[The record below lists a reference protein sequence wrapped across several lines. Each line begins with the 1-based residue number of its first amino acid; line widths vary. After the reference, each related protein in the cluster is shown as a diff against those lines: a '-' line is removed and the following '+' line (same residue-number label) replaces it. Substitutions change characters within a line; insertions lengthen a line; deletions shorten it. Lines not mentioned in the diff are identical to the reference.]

1 MSRRA
6 NADSSATYEHI
17 LDSARR
23 ILKRCN
29 GNVSNLSFRTL
40 ANEAKLSHGTIRY
53 YFQTREALVEALLEA
68 HYADLN
74 RVADAAEAA
83 LNHAPDAAIPGVLRR
98 IVTQLYCHCAQ
109 SSDVT
114 LRMSIPSETRLHYV
128 THYFAR
134 MVPPISRR
142 SGATPTAVR
151 LVFHSVMFA
160 LVRYATL
167 EDAERLLVTQAASAE
182 EAHALVTRHLGD
194 LALGGLGHETSALET
209 HSPG

>member
-6 NADSSATYEHI
+6 NADSSATFEHI

-29 GNVSNLSFRTL
+29 GNVSNLSFRAL

-98 IVTQLYCHCAQ
+98 IVTQLYCHCAE
-109 SSDVT
+109 STDVA

-128 THYFAR
+128 THYFTR
-134 MVPPISRR
+134 MVPPIAQR
-142 SGATPTAVR
+142 SGADANTVR

-167 EDAERLLVTQAASAE
+167 EDAERQLVTLAAAPE
-182 EAHALVTRHLGD
+182 DAHELIAQHLGD
-194 LALGGLGHETSALET
+194 LALRGLGVKTL
-209 HSPG
+209 